1 MPSTSNTTHVHRCTT
16 EQAFKEIASNRLL
29 SSLTRI
35 RETQLAHGFLATG
48 IDEVSTGVK
57 KFLEVGGEEL
67 QINSQPLVAIRRAI
81 WDLAPGDKLKVNF
94 PTDISLKRA
103 HVLECPWIDVTCF
116 SEDKFLVAFG
126 NGSSGTNLRAALE
139 SFSVFNLAKLDLEI
153 NFIPGHPGVKSFS
166 ESFAVTLL
174 QKSLSQSNMPAHID
188 QNGDLCF
195 SLGSSSFKV
204 TAAIKFWSTSN
215 VRTERTEDGLFLIA
229 PDLSAHDHPPETL
242 SLTISHEPTHGTEIQ
257 LFEEETLSRA
267 SSMIMS
273 SLIGN
278 FGVNSRARIEGLKSI
293 C

>member
-1 MPSTSNTTHVHRCTT
+1 
-16 EQAFKEIASNRLL
+16 LL
-29 SSLTRI
+29 SSLTPI
-35 RETQLAHGFLATG
+35 RETQITHGFLANG
-48 IDEVSTGVK
+48 INEVSIGVK

-67 QINSQPLVAIRRAI
+67 QVNSQPLVAIRQAI
-81 WDLAPGDKLKVNF
+81 WNLVPGDKLKVNF
-94 PTDISLKRA
+94 PIDISLERE

-116 SEDKFLVAFG
+116 SKDNFLVAFG

-139 SFSVFNLAKLDLEI
+139 NFPLFNLAKLDLEI
-153 NFIPGHPGVKSFS
+153 NFIPGHPGVKAFS
-166 ESFAVTLL
+166 ESLAIKLL
-174 QKSLSQSNMPAHID
+174 ENSLHQSSMPAYID
-188 QNGDLCF
+188 KTGDLFF
-195 SLGSSSFKV
+195 SLDSSSFKV

-273 SLIGN
+273 SLIEN
-278 FGVNSRARIEGLKSI
+278 FGVDSRARIESIKSI

>member
-1 MPSTSNTTHVHRCTT
+1 MPSTSNTRHDHHCTT
-16 EQAFKEIASNRLL
+16 EQAFKEIACKGLL
-29 SSLTRI
+29 SSLTPAK
-35 RETQLAHGFLATG
+35 ETQLTHGFLANG
-48 IDEVSTGVK
+48 INEVSIGVK
-57 KFLEVGGEEL
+57 KFLEIGGEEL
-67 QINSQPLVAIRRAI
+67 QVNSQPLVAIRQAI
-81 WDLAPGDKLKVNF
+81 WNLTPGDKLKVNF
-94 PTDISLKRA
+94 PNDISLKRE

-153 NFIPGHPGVKSFS
+153 NFIPRHPGVRSFS

-174 QKSLSQSNMPAHID
+174 QKSLRQNSIPAHID

-215 VRTERTEDGLFLIA
+215 VRTERTKDGLFLIA
-229 PDLSAHDHPPETL
+229 PDLSAYDHHPETL

-267 SSMIMS
+267 SNMIMS
-273 SLIGN
+273 SLIAN
-278 FGVNSRARIEGLKSI
+278 FGVDSTARIESIKSI